1 MGHSSE
7 SLFSGAAHDISK
19 DRAIRSPAH
28 HKPTKNF
35 LGTTSKSSV
44 DPGFSAV
51 KRATTLKASPF
62 GGVFAGF

>member
-28 HKPTKNF
+28 HELAKNF

-51 KRATTLKASPF
+51 KRAAMLNTSLF
-62 GGVFAGF
+62 GGVFAWF